1 MSAALISSEVRSLET
16 SSRPST
22 RSSGRPSFFSS
33 ARNISTSSL
42 VHLTARGCGAKMT
55 ELRHFSANAP
65 LLMGVTTG
73 LVEGMMEATTPTG
86 FATSIMRR
94 SSIRLMMSQ
103 DFLSFRLSQISADL
117 LRHFAILSCSL
128 PIRDSSAAM
137 GPSFSALSYTTLQM
151 ALAAASAC
159 SCVAKAN
166 AACAALD
173 RAINSFTVMLGHL
186 LFSILVAFQVTI

>member
-1 MSAALISSEVRSLET
+1 
-16 SSRPST
+16 
-22 RSSGRPSFFSS
+22 
-33 ARNISTSSL
+33 
-42 VHLTARGCGAKMT
+42 MT

-137 GPSFSALSYTTLQM
+137 GPSFSA
-151 ALAAASAC
+151 AASAC

-166 AACAALD
+166 ASCAALD